1 MASSEIAQCLS
12 ATLSPDNNTRI
23 TAELKLNELFKSPQ
37 SSVGLAQLLLAQDA
51 DLALR
56 QISLSINLRKYVTE
70 HWSPYFTQ
78 FKGNAPPPELKTQ
91 VRQAVFQGLSDP
103 NRKIRSL
110 CAHTLS
116 SIANSDWPDEYPD
129 LLNQLMGLLASGSPD
144 SVYGAMQVFTEF
156 IKTDLTEDQILP
168 ILRQLLPVLLNIVGA
183 AQQYAALSRARA
195 IAVFRQCVETLYMV
209 KEQHPQATK
218 EASGQVLPVWLDAF
232 KVLLNIDPRQDIENT
247 QSWDGVAIR
256 IQIYKT
262 LDVIQSSFPKNLAP
276 YLHDFL
282 TASLNHLNALYPA
295 FVHYYL
301 LSEDSAPGS
310 SEDEPIDL
318 AQLAC
323 PIFDFVSRAS
333 RNGRGKEWFQ
343 QDNLNALVSNIFSW
357 SQMTSSDEDE
367 WARDANAFV
376 VQETDEAL
384 SYSVRMAGFDL
395 LACLLDRHRDS
406 VVATSNSVTMQVI
419 ANSEQA
425 RSAGKGDW
433 WKGLEA
439 ALAAL
444 GSQSE
449 TIVECIQDA
458 REEGQPSPI
467 DIESLLAN
475 VVPPLLG
482 ISDAPFLQGRAFVFA
497 SRYASLLPT
506 EVAGL
511 YVNAAVEAL
520 ENKSAPMCVG
530 ISAVMALH
538 HFCSG
543 VSHSVLLPF
552 MSRIANDLG
561 PFLLQTT
568 EDLLGLVLET
578 LISIVSIESGKWLNI
593 ELAGALTVS
602 LLEVWMKNNKDPIII
617 SNLTVILEHLAGAEA
632 PGIYENVI
640 KLALP
645 PLSNAILSSTEYD
658 AWISGT
664 AIEVVNGIVQGAP
677 NTGLGAGFFDV
688 IGPSLFEAL
697 RKVEDRDVI
706 QSGIECLTSI
716 IRKDVNQIL
725 NWKDPTT
732 RQSGLECT
740 LAVIARQLQS
750 DNEAG
755 GLVIGDLII
764 HLLRKAG
771 DAVVP
776 VLPELLQAMVA
787 RMQTARTA
795 TFIQS
800 LVIPFAFLI
809 HNGQRDT
816 VLSLLESTNV
826 DGRSGLEVLIN
837 TWCENAE
844 TFQGFWAI
852 RISTLALSALYA
864 SERPNLQ
871 NLMVKGDMIVRPETK
886 NVIMT
891 RSKTKK
897 MPTEW
902 TSVPFPVKALKLMLH
917 DLQSGGEAASMGLG
931 SSGDADSD
939 DGDEDWSDDGDEA
952 GSKKAEYAYLSEIMN
967 SAGINPNIA
976 YAGSFDH
983 DDALEAGDDE
993 DLKQDP
999 VSHID
1004 LRGHILSF
1012 LRECAAR
1019 NINNFSAV
1027 VGQLSPEEAL
1037 VVRQVVSQ
1045 Q

>member
-12 ATLSPDNNTRI
+12 ATLSSDNNTRI
-23 TAELKLNELFKSPQ
+23 AAELKLSELFKSPQ
-37 SSVGLAQLLLAQDA
+37 SAVGLAHLLLTQDI

-56 QISLSINLRKYVTE
+56 QISFYLGLRNYVTE

-78 FKGNAPPPELKTQ
+78 FKGHAPPPELKTQ
-91 VRQAVFQGLSDP
+91 VRQAVFQGLSDS

-116 SIANSDWPDEYPD
+116 SIANSDWPEEYPD
-129 LLNQLMGLLASGSPD
+129 LLDQLMGLLASGSPD

-168 ILRQLLPVLLNIVGA
+168 VLRQLLPVLLNIVGA
-183 AQQYAALSRARA
+183 TQQYAALSRARA

-209 KEQHPQATK
+209 KEQHPQATR
-218 EASGQVLPVWLDAF
+218 EASAQVLPVWLDAF
-232 KVLLNIDPRQDIENT
+232 KVLLNIDPRQDVGNT
-247 QSWDGVAIR
+247 QNWDGLAIR

-276 YLHDFL
+276 YLNDFL
-282 TASLNHLNALYPA
+282 AASLNHLNALLPA
-295 FVHYYL
+295 FVHYYI

-323 PIFDFVSRAS
+323 PILDFVSRVGRS
-333 RNGRGKEWFQ
+333 GRGKEWFQ
-343 QDNLNALVSNIFSW
+343 QDNLSTL
-357 SQMTSSDEDE
+357 EDE
-367 WARDANAFV
+367 WARDANSFV
-376 VQETDEAL
+376 AQETDEAL

-395 LACLLDRHRDS
+395 LACLLDRHRDV
-406 VVATSNSVTMQVI
+406 VVATSNSVVKQVI
-419 ANSEQA
+419 ANSEQT

-433 WKGLEA
+433 WRGLEA

-458 REEGQPSPI
+458 QEEGQPSPI

-520 ENKSAPMCVG
+520 ENKTAPMCAG
-530 ISAVMALH
+530 ISAVIALH

-543 VSHSVLLPF
+543 VAHSVLLPF
-552 MSRIANDLG
+552 MHRIANDLG

-578 LISIVSIESGKWLNI
+578 LISVITIESGKWLNV

-632 PGIYENVI
+632 PGIYENVV

-645 PLSNAILSSTEYD
+645 SLSNAILSSTEYD
-658 AWISGT
+658 AWISGA

-677 NTGLGAGFFDV
+677 DSGLGAGFFDI

-706 QSGIECLTSI
+706 QSSIECLTSI
-716 IRKDVNQIL
+716 IRKDVNQVL
-725 NWKDPTT
+725 VWTDPTT
-732 RQSGLECT
+732 RQSGLECV
-740 LAVIARQLQS
+740 LAVIAKQLQS

-787 RMQTARTA
+787 RMKTARTA

-826 DGRSGLEVLIN
+826 DGRSGLDILIN

-864 SERPNLQ
+864 SERPSLQ
-871 NLMVKGDMIVRPETK
+871 SVTVKGDMIVKPETK

-902 TSVPFPVKALKLMLH
+902 TSVPFPVKALKLLLH

-931 SSGDADSD
+931 SGADVDSD
-939 DGDEDWSDDGDEA
+939 DGDEDWSEDEDDA
-952 GSKKAEYAYLSEIMN
+952 GSKKAEYAYLSEVLN
-967 SAGINPNIA
+967 SAGINASSGAPNIA
-976 YAGSFDH
+976 FAGSFDN
-983 DDALEAGDDE
+983 DDALEASDDE
-993 DLKQDP
+993 DLRQDP

-1004 LRGHILSF
+1004 IRGHIISF
-1012 LRECAAR
+1012 LRECASR
-1019 NINNFSAV
+1019 NTNNFSTV
-1027 VGQLSPEEAL
+1027 VERLSPEETL
-1037 VVRQVVSQ
+1037 VIRQVVSQ